1 MSADIM
7 GALPAHPRTALR
19 QAVGAVIEAAGFSGR
34 VYLNPEEPW
43 DAPSFPS
50 VGVYVMSEQ
59 AAESDLSPRPDSREA
74 TLAVDILE
82 AVRGNRLP
90 LDDRIEA
97 LELAVDRALTF
108 EAVDRE
114 FTARGGQLEDFEYSG
129 MELGKADNGEI
140 TVACLTLTFTAF
152 YRMPPREGTVD
163 LFRTGY
169 IEWDLADGMNHPDGR
184 REATDIVTLP
194 QDGDE
199 SKGE

>member
-1 MSADIM
+1 MSADVM
-7 GALPAHPRTALR
+7 GTLPAHPRTALR
-19 QAVGAVIEAAGFSGR
+19 QAVGALIEAAGFSGR

-43 DAPSFPS
+43 DAPAFPS
-50 VGVYVMSEQ
+50 VGVYIVSENK
-59 AAESDLSPRPDSREA
+59 ADTDLHPEPDSREA
-74 TLAVDILE
+74 ELAVDILE
-82 AVRGNRLP
+82 AVRGHDLP

-97 LELAVDRALTF
+97 LELAVDRALSF

-114 FTARGGQLEDFEYSG
+114 FTARGGRLEDFEYSG

-152 YRMPPREGTVD
+152 YRMPPRDGTVD

-169 IEWDLADGMNHPDGR
+169 IEWDLADGVNHPDGR
-184 REATDIVTLP
+184 KEATDIVTLP

>member
-1 MSADIM
+1 MIDIM
-7 GALPAHPRTALR
+7 GSLPAHPRTALR
-19 QAVGAVIEAAGFSGR
+19 QAVGALIEEAGFSDR

-50 VGVYVMSEQ
+50 VGVYIVSENRP
-59 AAESDLSPRPDSREA
+59 EVDLSPVPDSREV

-97 LELAVDRALTF
+97 LELAVDRALSF
-108 EAVDRE
+108 EAVDGE
-114 FTARGGQLEDFEYSG
+114 YTARGGLLEDFEYSG

-140 TVACLTLTFTAF
+140 TVACLTLTYTAV
-152 YRMPPREGTVD
+152 YRMPSQKGSVD

-169 IEWDLADGMNHPDGR
+169 VEWDLADGAGKPDGR
-184 REATDIVTLP
+184 KEATDIITLP

>member
-1 MSADIM
+1 MAVDIM

-19 QAVGAVIEAAGFSGR
+19 QAVGALIEQAGFSGR

-50 VGVYVMSEQ
+50 VGVYIMSEQ
-59 AAESDLSPRPDSREA
+59 AAETDLSPRPDSREA
-74 TLAVDILE
+74 ELAVDILE
-82 AVRGNRLP
+82 AVRGTDLP

-97 LELAVDRALTF
+97 LELIVDRALSF
-108 EAVDRE
+108 EAVDGE
-114 FTARGGQLEDFEYSG
+114 FTARGGRLEDFEYSG

-140 TVACLTLTFTAF
+140 TIACLTLTFTAI
-152 YRMPPREGTVD
+152 YRMPPREGSMD
-163 LFRTGY
+163 LFRTGF
-169 IEWDLADGMNHPDGR
+169 IEWDLADGVNHPDGR
-184 REATDIVTLP
+184 KEATDIVTLP

>member
-1 MSADIM
+1 MSADVM
-7 GALPAHPRTALR
+7 GTLPAHPRTALR
-19 QAVGAVIEAAGFSGR
+19 QSVGALIEAAGFSGS

-50 VGVYVMSEQ
+50 VGVYIVSENRP
-59 AAESDLSPRPDSREA
+59 EVDLSPVPDSREV

-129 MELGKADNGEI
+129 MELGKADNGEV

-184 REATDIVTLP
+184 KEATDIVTLP

>member
-1 MSADIM
+1 MSADVM

-19 QAVGAVIEAAGFSGR
+19 QSVGALIEAAGFSGR

-59 AAESDLSPRPDSREA
+59 AAESDLSPQPDCRET

-97 LELAVDRALTF
+97 LELVVDRALTF

-152 YRMPPREGTVD
+152 YRMPPQVGNVD
-163 LFRTGY
+163 LFKTGY
-169 IEWDLADGMNHPDGR
+169 IEWDLADGVNHPDGR
-184 REATDIVTLP
+184 KEATDIVTLP

>member
-1 MSADIM
+1 MADIM
-7 GALPAHPRTALR
+7 GTLPAHPRTVLR
-19 QAVGAVIEAAGFSGR
+19 QAVGALLEAAGFSGR

-50 VGVYVMSEQ
+50 VGVYIMSEQ
-59 AAESDLSPRPDSREA
+59 AAESDLSPRPDSREV

-82 AVRGNRLP
+82 AVRGADLP

-97 LELAVDRALTF
+97 LELAADRALSF

-114 FTARGGQLEDFEYSG
+114 FTARGGLLEDFEYSG

-140 TVACLTLTFTAF
+140 TIACLTLTYTAV
-152 YRMPPREGTVD
+152 YRMPPPETTLD
-163 LFRTGY
+163 QFRTGY
-169 IEWDLADGMNHPDGR
+169 IQWDLADGVNHPDGR
-184 REATDIVTLP
+184 IEATDSITLP

-199 SKGE
+199 SKGD